1 MKSFKE
7 YINNIDEAAGWLNK
21 AVGGSTGTKEDP
33 AKGLSDTAKK
43 VIEKTKTDAG
53 DSWDSISEKY
63 TKVIGLIDKGVQSMK
78 NTYTDAS
85 KILGAPVENIE
96 AKIGDFVMSVLG
108 ANKNVSK
115 TVQGWVDDTSDKGAQ
130 SMSVFA
136 LFCVGVMSASK
147 AALKPQD
154 ITDAITAMA
163 ADGQ

>member
-21 AVGGSTGTKEDP
+21 VASGSTDTADDTVKD
-33 AKGLSDTAKK
+33 LSDTAKK
-43 VIEKTKTDAG
+43 VIEKTKKEAG
-53 DSWDSISEKY
+53 DSWDSISDKY

-78 NTYTDAS
+78 STYADAS
-85 KILGAPVENIE
+85 KSLGAPVENIE

-115 TVQGWVDDTSDKGAQ
+115 TIQGWVDDTSDKGAQ
-130 SMSVFA
+130 SMSWFA
-136 LFCVGVMSASK
+136 LFCVGVMSVTK

-163 ADGQ
+163 SDGQ